1 MWSPHTSLALHLLP
15 SKANTASSAYTAS
28 RVCGPHTL
36 LARYIYYPAKQTQD
50 HPWPTRPLG
59 LCGPHTLLVR
69 YIYYPAKQTQDLN
82 NLSRVH
88 SQMSTDANL
97 HSVTSRTNPRGRS
110 TAEKTT
116 TPDFAKAQRGLKRQR
131 LSYTARESQ
140 RRRPTDLKL
149 PTPEETLGWNGGCG
163 VDINMVYLEYTRT
176 KLEEHYKCY
185 KKMKADEAV
194 DDEVIYLHKKDG
206 FHKKRG
212 YSIFVYLSMAM
223 TVVNVLA
230 KQIDKYEWQ
239 QCQCTKCAYYRS
251 PEWRQTRPDDIT
263 PAMLPPMRFYRR
275 GSKGVSP
282 SEEIYRKQRGQ
293 KL

>member
-1 MWSPHTSLALHLLP
+1 
-15 SKANTASSAYTAS
+15 
-28 RVCGPHTL
+28 
-36 LARYIYYPAKQTQD
+36 
-50 HPWPTRPLG
+50 
-59 LCGPHTLLVR
+59 
-69 YIYYPAKQTQDLN
+69 
-82 NLSRVH
+82 
-88 SQMSTDANL
+88 MSTDGNL

-110 TAEKTT
+110 TVRSFYENVYVASLR
-116 TPDFAKAQRGLKRQR
+116 PGLKLRSPQLQILRKHNVVISDKVVVYRQEVTEEAT
-131 LSYTARESQ
+131 Y
-140 RRRPTDLKL
+140 RPE
-149 PTPEETLGWNGGCG
+149 EETLGWNGGCG
-163 VDINMVYLEYTRT
+163 VDINMERERSFGSYAGIDDFIGALPVKQMYKVYAELCAGKQDHLHEYIMMLRWLRSSMEISEVYLEYTRT

-282 SEEIYRKQRGQ
+282 SEKIYRKQRGQ

>member
-1 MWSPHTSLALHLLP
+1 
-15 SKANTASSAYTAS
+15 
-28 RVCGPHTL
+28 
-36 LARYIYYPAKQTQD
+36 
-50 HPWPTRPLG
+50 
-59 LCGPHTLLVR
+59 
-69 YIYYPAKQTQDLN
+69 
-82 NLSRVH
+82 
-88 SQMSTDANL
+88 
-97 HSVTSRTNPRGRS
+97 
-110 TAEKTT
+110 
-116 TPDFAKAQRGLKRQR
+116 
-131 LSYTARESQ
+131 
-140 RRRPTDLKL
+140 
-149 PTPEETLGWNGGCG
+149 
-163 VDINMVYLEYTRT
+163 
-176 KLEEHYKCY
+176 
-185 KKMKADEAV
+185 MKADEAV

-282 SEEIYRKQRGQ
+282 SEKIYRKQREQ
-293 KL
+293 KKAVAARAQNLQDFLRVADVIKAFELIV